1 MGMAMSSG
9 KRFMPETGSIERI
22 VACIFILIRLSGHQ
36 LPLTQFLGFEEALL
50 FLLLRQLLPPQLL
63 VVAIF
68 LQRALKVA
76 SRFRDILVRW
86 SGHRF

>member
-9 KRFMPETGSIERI
+9 KRFIPEAGSIERI
-22 VACIFILIRLSGHQ
+22 VASIFILIRLGGHQ
-36 LPLTQFLGFEEALL
+36 LTLTHFLGFEEALL

-68 LQRALKVA
+68 LQCALKVA
-76 SRFRDILVRW
+76 PRFRDILVRW
-86 SGHRF
+86 GGHRF